1 MNQQLTQQVV
11 LFGSGTILGALLT
24 FITMEIAFVRHNKRT
39 DAEFRLKLANEIIND
54 TLKFFFKTNDILND
68 LWLDKK
74 IWAKIHAEDQL
85 KSYEIEQRMLRRFED
100 HTKKD
105 FFNELMYHSYRLR
118 QLEDNSLFNEFE
130 SLMHAFKDLAGQV
143 LVAKTSN
150 EYTQLDTKYQELK
163 KSFLAKCA
171 QVTKAN

>member
-1 MNQQLTQQVV
+1 MNAQLMQQIG
-11 LFGSGTILGALLT
+11 LFGSGTVLGAVLT
-24 FITMEIAFVRHNKRT
+24 FVTMEITLARHKKRNY
-39 DAEFRLKLANEIIND
+39 AEYRLKLANDIIND

-68 LWLDKK
+68 LWIDKK
-74 IWAKIHAEDQL
+74 IWAKIHAEDEI

-118 QLEDNSLFNEFE
+118 QLEDNSLFFEFE

-143 LVAKTSN
+143 LVAKASH
-150 EYTQLDTKYQELK
+150 EYAQLDTRYQELK
-163 KSFLAKCA
+163 KSFLEKCA
-171 QVTKAN
+171 KVTKAN